1 VSRERR
7 KAFKRFLLPAALVF
21 VAALAILSDGSAQA
35 SAQPPCADADRAPGR
50 LTLHT
55 MRSTVLCL
63 VNRVRGHYKL
73 APLASSPELR
83 GSATG
88 HSADMVARHY
98 FAHDGPR
105 GGTLGDRIGRAGY
118 LSRPG
123 GFLIGENIGG
133 GIGAR
138 FGSPA
143 AVYRAWMRSPP
154 HRFNIL
160 NPDFHDVGVGVVRG
174 FPDGGGGA
182 AATYTM
188 DFGARH

>member
-1 VSRERR
+1 MAS
-7 KAFKRFLLPAALVF
+7 KRFLLPAALVL
-21 VAALAILSDGSAQA
+21 VAALAILPGGGARA
-35 SAQPPCADADRAPGR
+35 SARPPCADAGYAPGR
-50 LTLHT
+50 LTLHA

-63 VNRVRGHYKL
+63 VNRVRDHYDR
-73 APLASSPELR
+73 APLAYNPELR

-88 HSADMVARHY
+88 HSADMVDRHY
-98 FAHDGPR
+98 FAHDGPH

-133 GIGAR
+133 GVGAR

-174 FPDGGGGA
+174 FPNRGGGT

-188 DFGARH
+188 DFGARR

>member
-1 VSRERR
+1 MSSERR
-7 KAFKRFLLPAALVF
+7 IAFKRFLLPAALGL
-21 VAALAILSDGSAQA
+21 VAALVVLPGGGAQA
-35 SAQPPCADADRAPGR
+35 SAPRPCADAGYAPGR
-50 LTLHT
+50 LTLHA

-63 VNRVRGHYKL
+63 VNRVRGHYDL
-73 APLASSPELR
+73 APLTYSPQLR
-83 GSATG
+83 GSATS

-133 GIGAR
+133 GVGAR

-143 AVYRAWMRSPP
+143 AVYRAWMHSPP
-154 HRFNIL
+154 HRINIL
-160 NPDFHDVGVGVVRG
+160 SPDFHDVGVGVVRG
-174 FPDGGGGA
+174 FPAGGGGA

-188 DFGARH
+188 DLGARR